1 MKTTVNKILEF
12 CKMIQ
17 ESTGEENPEI
27 NYNEVIKALFPFQW
41 KLDKYYDRTGRN
53 EGDDADCCCE

>member
-12 CKMIQ
+12 CKMVQ

-27 NYNEVIKALFPFQW
+27 NYNEVIKALFPFSMEIRQI
-41 KLDKYYDRTGRN
+41 L
-53 EGDDADCCCE
+53 

>member
-1 MKTTVNKILEF
+1 MKTTVKKILEF

-27 NYNEVIKALFPFQW
+27 DYNEVMKALFPMQW
-41 KLDKYYDRTGRN
+41 KLDNYYLHRRSCS
-53 EGDDADCCCE
+53 DDDPDCYCE